1 MCPAEN
7 SSFPRYRLRPL
18 HVRCQPFTPSKSL
31 VILDMWQS
39 QLQDLRKPTPIMAWL
54 CPFASAKSYFPL
66 PWCELHPS
74 LSLPNFTN
82 SNTCEHLVFPK
93 TTPHLLC
100 LLASKKSAHSLK
112 QNTTDLCPPAH
123 LSKLAHYNARPD
135 IKARSITLLPSP
147 HRLLL
152 CTRILKI
159 PDTQFMGFLCF
170 SSKTP
175 QNLSMCR
182 FPSSFPSIS
191 ELRRD
196 KYFVSS
202 STRSSDYQ
210 NRFCTKSWI
219 VKYEKRRS
227 MCLLS
232 PAAVSALKT
241 DS

>member
-1 MCPAEN
+1 M
-7 SSFPRYRLRPL
+7 
-18 HVRCQPFTPSKSL
+18 
-31 VILDMWQS
+31 
-39 QLQDLRKPTPIMAWL
+39 
-54 CPFASAKSYFPL
+54 
-66 PWCELHPS
+66 
-74 LSLPNFTN
+74 
-82 SNTCEHLVFPK
+82 
-93 TTPHLLC
+93 
-100 LLASKKSAHSLK
+100 ASKKSAHSLK

-232 PAAVSALKT
+232 PAAVSALKK
-241 DS
+241 DSWVVHALRRQSARPASKQACRPPNGMRLSTILKVVMNIHKY